1 MGIGYGSPMDGRGGP
16 RTRPWLGRLTRG
28 DRVAIAALIGA
39 PLVLFVVPAL
49 VGFPL
54 LTGDDVIQNYPLRVL
69 AGEILRHGQLP
80 VYNPY
85 DWSGAPLLGGVNAGA
100 AFPAIVLFALLPPLA
115 AWVTTDVVAFA
126 GAALGVYAFLRSGRL
141 CPLAAAMGAA
151 AYGLGGFLT
160 SQAVH
165 IDVVETGA
173 SLAWVLVGVERIAHG
188 RRADRPL
195 WIALAAAAG
204 GCVGLAGSPE
214 VAAYCF
220 IAAMLYG
227 GHLLVHARGER
238 LRIASAFGCAATVAA
253 LVAAVQVL
261 PGARTVASSQRA
273 DVAHGFASAGS
284 LDGGQ
289 LLTLLAPHLLGGG
302 PIGLRSYVGS
312 YNLAE
317 IDAYSGIL
325 SLVAIASL
333 ATRWRGDSA
342 RVWRIWYL
350 VGGIGLLAAL
360 GSHTPWS
367 LLAQHLPVIGTSRLP
382 SRALVLYA
390 LASSVLLAHWA
401 DGVLRAGRRA
411 LDQRP
416 GWEAVAGATPPVA
429 VLALLGVVAV
439 GGRQIARS
447 IAGGPVGDWSVA
459 RVAPYLATSAVLAA
473 GAAAFS
479 VGHGLLPR
487 RPRARLML
495 VLALA
500 DALLFTANQSSLA
513 PVYASALR
521 RPDPLAAAL
530 GRAVGP
536 QGRFVVVDPSRSGG
550 IALDRLGAPDLNVL
564 GGPPSAQGYGSLV
577 WAPYARATGTHGQDV
592 LAPSAVAGSV
602 LDALSVHVLLVT
614 AASFEVRLH
623 PGQVPAA
630 VPIRLGRARPVTRLF
645 GRKDAVTAVTLRAA
659 SGDRTDGAT
668 MRALAGTIRLLDA
681 RGLVEREVPGSTST
695 SGAGGEVTVSYR
707 RPQVAAG
714 LAFCGSV
721 GAAVGGSA
729 GGAISRLGVAVTVAG
744 GARFSLSGPLA
755 SSATPPHW
763 ELAGSLG
770 PYTVLHDSRAS
781 PALSSTGRASLRAL
795 ASPAWGTVLRVSVR
809 APEPFTLVRS
819 VADIPGWTATID
831 GNGHVRPVKIR
842 RDGLVQEVALPAGR
856 YVVVF
861 SYETPGLSVGLLASA
876 AGCLALLALLV
887 ARRWADPTATR
898 RLRRPL
904 VGADSRR
911 RISRAP
917 WAGKDSNLRR
927 LCRQIYSLLPLAT
940 WVPTRRADTL
950 SDRRTGAVPLGT
962 ASR

>member
-1 MGIGYGSPMDGRGGP
+1 MGVGYGSPMDGRGGR
-16 RTRPWLGRLTRG
+16 RTRPWLGRLSRG
-28 DRVAIAALIGA
+28 DRVAIAVLVGA
-39 PLVLFVVPAL
+39 PLVFFVVPAL
-49 VGFPL
+49 AGFPL

-100 AFPAIVLFALLPPLA
+100 AFPAIVLFAFLPPLA
-115 AWVTTDVVAFA
+115 AWVATDVVAFA
-126 GAALGVYAFLRSGRL
+126 GAALGIYAFLRSGRL
-141 CPLAAAMGAA
+141 CPLAAALGAA

-188 RRADRPL
+188 RRADRVL

-214 VAAYCF
+214 VATYCLV
-220 IAAMLYG
+220 AAMLYG
-227 GHLLVHARGER
+227 GHLLFHARGER
-238 LRIASAFGCAATVAA
+238 MRIALAFGCAAAVAA

-325 SLVAIASL
+325 SLVAVASL
-333 ATRWRGDSA
+333 AAQWRSDEA
-342 RVWRIWYL
+342 RAWRIWYL

-367 LLAQHLPVIGTSRLP
+367 LLAQHLPVIGLSRLP

-390 LASSVLLAHWA
+390 LASSILVAHWA
-401 DGVLRAGRRA
+401 DGVLRAGRRGPGR
-411 LDQRP
+411 RP
-416 GWEAVAGATPPVA
+416 GWEGVAGAAPPVA

-473 GAAAFS
+473 GAAALS
-479 VGHGLLPR
+479 VGHSLLPGR
-487 RPRARLML
+487 RRARLML
-495 VLALA
+495 ALALA
-500 DALLFTANQSSLA
+500 DALLFTADQSSLA
-513 PVYASALR
+513 PVYTSALR
-521 RPDPLAAAL
+521 RPDPLATAL
-530 GRAVGP
+530 ERMVGP

-550 IALDRLGAPDLNVL
+550 LALDRLGAPDLNVL

-592 LAPSAVAGSV
+592 VASSAVAGSV
-602 LDALSVHVLLVT
+602 LDELSVRVLLVT
-614 AASFEVRLH
+614 AASFEVRLR
-623 PGQVPAA
+623 PGQPPAA
-630 VPIRLGRARPVTRLF
+630 VPIRLWRGRPVTRLF
-645 GRKDAVTAVTLRAA
+645 GREDAVTAVTLRAA
-659 SGDRTDGAT
+659 SSHPVGGAT
-668 MRALAGTIRLLDA
+668 MRALAGTIRLLDS
-681 RGLVEREVPGSTST
+681 RGLVEREVAGSTST
-695 SGAGGEVTVSYR
+695 SGAGAAVTVSFR
-707 RPQVAAG
+707 RHQVAAG
-714 LAFCGSV
+714 LTFGGSV
-721 GAAVGGSA
+721 GGAA
-729 GGAISRLGVAVTVAG
+729 SRLGVAVTVAG

-763 ELAGSLG
+763 KLAGSLG
-770 PYTVLHDSRAS
+770 PYTVLHDSRAFRT
-781 PALSSTGRASLRAL
+781 LSSTGRASLRAL
-795 ASPAWGTVLRVSVR
+795 ASPAWGTVLRVAVR
-809 APEPFTLVRS
+809 APEPFALVRS
-819 VADIPGWTATID
+819 VADIPGWTATVD
-831 GNGHVRPVKIR
+831 DNGHVRPVAIR

-861 SYETPGLSVGLLASA
+861 SYEAPGLSVGLLASA

-887 ARRWADPTATR
+887 ARRRTDPTATR

-904 VGADSRR
+904 VGADCRS

-950 SDRRTGAVPLGT
+950 SDRRAGAVPPVT
-962 ASR
+962 TSR